1 MAYPLVHEGVFVLA
15 SLKGPDVHLYRIL
28 ARMLPPGSTILDLA
42 CGDGTFLREA
52 LQAGAGRVVGVEL
65 SEEGVLQC
73 VAAGLAV
80 YQGDITEG
88 LADYRDN
95 SFACVSLIRTVEL
108 LGRPEPVL
116 REMLRVGRTAWLT
129 FGNFGHWRHRLQY
142 LLTGYVPT
150 LVSYVP
156 GLGGPPTRLSYP
168 LFRRYCRKSGIGIVR
183 MIPFPTHPLARVFPS
198 LFAREL
204 AVLLEKLPI
213 PRQGTGDGGIGR
225 MRPKHN
231 KTL

>member
-1 MAYPLVHEGVFVLA
+1 MVSQKRPH
-15 SLKGPDVHLYRIL
+15 VHLYRVL
-28 ARMLPPGSTILDLA
+28 ARTLPPGSAVLDLA
-42 CGDGTFLREA
+42 CGDGVFLREA

-88 LADYRDN
+88 LADYRDD
-95 SFACVSLIRTVEL
+95 SFACVSLIRAVEL
-108 LGRPEPVL
+108 LDRPEPVL

-129 FGNFGHWRHRLQY
+129 FTNFGHWRHRLQY
-142 LLTGYVPT
+142 LLTGH
-150 LVSYVP
+150 VP
-156 GLGGPPTRLSYP
+156 GIHAPAHNLGGPPTRLSYP
-168 LFRRYCRKSGIGIVR
+168 LFRRHCRRSGIGIVR
-183 MIPFPTHPLARVFPS
+183 RIPFPAHPLARALPS

-204 AVLLEKLPI
+204 AVLLEKLPT
-213 PRQGTGDGGIGR
+213 PHQGTSDGGIGR
-225 MRPKHN
+225 MCQKHH